1 MERWWQ
7 PVADPSQEVAF
18 QTAGYEAEPPEVMG
32 RNMNVGVR
40 LLCAAMVSFFG
51 AFLFAY
57 VYLKE
62 RDQEAVWRPSAVK
75 VPVGTGVAVLALVV
89 VSALLTAVAVNALRQ
104 RGEGAWRAPAL
115 IGLLLIYAAL
125 GVQCYQWA
133 SLPFGPGSG
142 PYASVFVTWT
152 GFYAGVALLSSI
164 YWLQTML
171 AGSIRHHDVPAGP
184 VVSTAGQPGGEG
196 ALSARLGFEAQSFAF
211 YWYFLAGVQ
220 VVTFLLLY
228 IVA

>member
-1 MERWWQ
+1 M
-7 PVADPSQEVAF
+7 ADPSQEVF

-32 RNMNVGVR
+32 RNINVGVR

-62 RDQEAVWRPSAVK
+62 RDESAVWRPAAVK
-75 VPVGTGVAVLALVV
+75 VPIGTGVAVLACVL
-89 VSALLTAVAVNALRQ
+89 VSAALTAVAVAALHS
-104 RGEGAWRAPAL
+104 RGEAGWRAPAVISL
-115 IGLLLIYAAL
+115 FLIYAAL

-133 SLPFGPGSG
+133 VLSFGPGSG
-142 PYASVFVTWT
+142 PYASVFIAWT
-152 GFYAGVALLSSI
+152 GFYAGVGLLSAI
-164 YWLQTML
+164 YWLQTMV
-171 AGSIRHHDVPAGP
+171 AGSVRHRDVPAGR
-184 VVSTAGQPGGEG
+184 VVSVAGQPGGAG
-196 ALSARLGFEAQSFAF
+196 ALSARLGVEAQSFAF
-211 YWYFLAGVQ
+211 YLCFMAGVE

>member
-1 MERWWQ
+1 MGGEMT
-7 PVADPSQEVAF
+7 F
-18 QTAGYEAEPPEVMG
+18 QTAGYEAEPPEVMS
-32 RNMNVGVR
+32 RNINVGTR

-62 RDQEAVWRPSAVK
+62 RDQEAVWRPAAVK
-75 VPVGTGVAVLALVV
+75 VPIGTGVAVLACVLA
-89 VSALLTAVAVNALRQ
+89 SALLTAVAVQALQ
-104 RGEGAWRAPAL
+104 RAGEGAWRGPAL
-115 IGLLLIYAAL
+115 ISLLLIYAAL

-142 PYASVFVTWT
+142 PYASVFVAWT
-152 GFYAGVALLSSI
+152 GFYGGVALLTSI
-164 YWLQTML
+164 YWLQTTL
-171 AGSIRHHDVPAGP
+171 AGSIRHREVPPGP
-184 VVSTAGQPGGEG
+184 VVSVAGQPGGEG
-196 ALSARLGFEAQSFAF
+196 ALSARIDAETRSFAF

>member
-1 MERWWQ
+1 M
-7 PVADPSQEVAF
+7 ADPGQEIAF
-18 QTAGYEAEPPEVMG
+18 QSVGYEAEPPELMA
-32 RNMNVGVR
+32 RNINVGVR

-62 RDQEAVWRPSAVK
+62 RDQEAVWRPAAVK
-75 VPVGTGVAVLALVV
+75 VPIGTGVAVLACVL
-89 VSALLTAVAVNALRQ
+89 VSALLTAIAVDALRR
-104 RGEGAWRAPAL
+104 RGEGAWRGPAA

-152 GFYAGVALLSSI
+152 GFYGGVALLSSI

-171 AGSIRHHDVPAGP
+171 AGSIRHREVPPGP
-184 VVSTAGQPGGEG
+184 VVSVAGQPGGEG
-196 ALSARLGFEAQSFAF
+196 ALSARIDVEAQSFAF

>member
-1 MERWWQ
+1 
-7 PVADPSQEVAF
+7 VADSGQDIVF

-32 RNMNVGVR
+32 RNITVGVR
-40 LLCAAMVSFFG
+40 LLCAALVSFFG

-75 VPVGTGVAVLALVV
+75 VPVGTGVAVTACVLVGAALTTVAIAALR
-89 VSALLTAVAVNALRQ
+89 SRGEAGWRLPALLS
-104 RGEGAWRAPAL
+104 
-115 IGLLLIYAAL
+115 LLLIYAAL

-133 SLPFGPGSG
+133 VLKFGPGSG
-142 PYASVFVTWT
+142 PYASVFIAWT

-164 YWLQTML
+164 YWLQTMVT
-171 AGSIRHHDVPAGP
+171 GSVRHREAPAGP
-184 VVSTAGQPGGEG
+184 VVSVAGAPGGEG
-196 ALSARLGFEAQSFAF
+196 ALSGRIDVEAQSFAF
-211 YWYFLAGVQ
+211 YLYFLAGVQ
-220 VVTFLLLY
+220 VLTFLLLY

>member
-1 MERWWQ
+1 M
-7 PVADPSQEVAF
+7 AF
-18 QTAGYEAEPPEVMG
+18 QTAGYEAEPPEVMA
-32 RNMNVGVR
+32 RNISVGVR

-62 RDQEAVWRPSAVK
+62 RDAGAVWRPASVK
-75 VPVGTGVAVLALVV
+75 VPMGTGIGVLACVV
-89 VSALLTAVAVNALRQ
+89 VSALLTAIAVDALGR
-104 RGEGAWRAPAL
+104 RGEGAWRGPAAISL
-115 IGLLLIYAAL
+115 VLIYAAL

-152 GFYAGVALLSSI
+152 GFYAGVALLTSI
-164 YWLQTML
+164 YWLQTMVT
-171 AGSIRHHDVPAGP
+171 GSHRTRHVPPGP
-184 VVSTAGQPGGEG
+184 VVSVAGRAGGDAGLG
-196 ALSARLGFEAQSFAF
+196 AISARLGAEARSFAF